1 LRASGGGLAAL
12 RAADE
17 LSNRIK
23 LMLPVQS
30 WPKKYFAFRQTQIT
44 SLSLP
49 FRPMEGRIA
58 IVTDAGR
65 NAMDAG
71 GATDERA
78 FLADG
83 KVVWS

>member
-1 LRASGGGLAAL
+1 
-12 RAADE
+12 
-17 LSNRIK
+17 
-23 LMLPVQS
+23 MLPVQS

-71 GATDERA
+71 GATDESA

-83 KVVWS
+83 EVVWS